1 MFSLGKVL
9 SGEVLSGEV
18 MPVEF
23 LSIEVLSGSRNDEY
37 FSNLNFV

>member
-1 MFSLGKVL
+1 MFSLGEVL

-18 MPVEF
+18 MPVEV